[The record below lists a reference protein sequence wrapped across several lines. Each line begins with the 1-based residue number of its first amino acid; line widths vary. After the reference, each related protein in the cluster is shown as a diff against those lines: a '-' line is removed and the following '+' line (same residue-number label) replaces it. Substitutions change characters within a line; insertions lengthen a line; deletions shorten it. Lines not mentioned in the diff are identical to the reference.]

1 MNVHVFRL
9 LDREETEQVL
19 AALANAR
26 FADGR
31 ATAHG
36 TAKGVKN
43 NLQTEFEDES
53 LAIPDRILQNAL
65 QRNEAFNAFAQPKA
79 IRIPMYSRYEPGMH
93 YGDHVD
99 SAMMGGAA
107 KIRTDLSMTLFLSP
121 PESYDGG
128 ELVIRG
134 GAGES
139 YFKLDAGEAVV
150 YPSTSIHQAAPVTKG
165 VRMAAVTWIQS
176 MVRDGGLRE
185 IVWDVWRLQQ
195 RTAAIEDM
203 ELALLMSKTYNN
215 LIRYAAEP

>member
-1 MNVHVFRL
+1 MNAHVFRL

-19 AALANAR
+19 AGLANAR

-31 ATAHG
+31 ATARR
-36 TAKGVKN
+36 TARSVKN
-43 NLQTEFEDES
+43 NLQAEFEDEA
-53 LAIPDRILQNAL
+53 LAIPDRILQTAL
-65 QRNEAFNAFAQPKA
+65 ERNDAFTAFAQPKA
-79 IRIPMYSRYEPGMH
+79 IQIPIYSRYETGMY

-99 SAMMGGAA
+99 NAMMGSTP
-107 KIRTDLSMTLFLSP
+107 KIRTDFSMTLFLSP

-128 ELVIRG
+128 ELTIRG
-134 GAGES
+134 GVGES

-150 YPSTSIHQAAPVTKG
+150 YPSTAIHQAAPVTRG
-165 VRMAAVTWIQS
+165 VRVAAVTWIQS
-176 MVRDGGLRE
+176 MIRDGALRE

-195 RTAAIEDM
+195 RTAAMEDM